1 MSRRAGLA
9 ERLAFKRFLL
19 ASENSAAL
27 AGLIVGHMV
36 LYEAKAGFG
45 IEFSELRREL
55 QSGLRNR
62 AETAPLKGVA
72 EREDAGHQI
81 DCAAVAFRYHGSGE
95 FILHLMAACF
105 TSIRIV
111 ISMSS
116 GSKPQITTGIFHFS
130 ANCA

>member
-81 DCAAVAFRYHGSGE
+81 DCAAVALDRKSTR
-95 FILHLMAACF
+95 LN
-105 TSIRIV
+105 
-111 ISMSS
+111 SS
-116 GSKPQITTGIFHFS
+116 HSH
-130 ANCA
+130 

>member
-27 AGLIVGHMV
+27 AGLVVGHVV
-36 LYEAKAGFG
+36 LNEAEAGFS
-45 IEFSELRREL
+45 IEFSEFRREL

-62 AETAPLKGVA
+62 AETAPLERVA

-81 DCAAVAFRYHGSGE
+81 DSAAVPAPRRG
-95 FILHLMAACF
+95 
-105 TSIRIV
+105 
-111 ISMSS
+111 
-116 GSKPQITTGIFHFS
+116 
-130 ANCA
+130 